1 MKPDLSIIIVNFNTK
16 DLIKDCVESIRKNCS
31 LNVEIIVVDNN
42 SQDGS
47 VEAIMKLGVV
57 AIFNKGNFGFAKANN
72 QGIKIAKSEYVFL
85 LNSDTLIKKG
95 SLEKILTFAKA
106 HPDAGVVGPRLFFKD
121 GSLQNSCLR
130 FPTIGNAIKEYWF
143 GEKGL
148 FDKYAPKGKSP
159 VVVDSLVGAAF
170 LMTPAAL
177 KKVGGLDERYFFYF
191 EDIDYCRK
199 VKRAGLKV
207 YYLPEAEIIHF
218 EGASGKKIA
227 KPKDQWRR
235 LIPSSKIYH
244 GTLKHYI
251 LTLIILIGQKWAKLY
266 GHIQKN

>member
-16 DLIKDCVESIRKNCS
+16 DLIRDCVESIRKNCS
-31 LNVEIIVVDNN
+31 LNVEIIVIDNN

-47 VEAIMKLGVV
+47 VEAIMKLGVIS
-57 AIFNKGNFGFAKANN
+57 IFNKENFGFAKANN
-72 QGIKIAKSEYVFL
+72 QGIKIAKSDYIFL

-95 SLEKILTFAKA
+95 ALEKVLEFAKD
-106 HPDAGVVGPRLFFKD
+106 HPDAGVVGPKLYNKD

-143 GEKGL
+143 GNKGL
-148 FDKYAPKGKSP
+148 FDKYAPKGKTP

-177 KKVGGLDERYFFYF
+177 KKIGGLDEKYFFYF
-191 EDIDYCRK
+191 DDIDYCRE

-218 EGASGKKIA
+218 EGASGKKMA

-244 GTLKHYI
+244 GTLNHYI